1 MHVKSGEDTGARGSR
16 DGVGA
21 LLRASRIRCG
31 EELPQVADALRIR
44 LCHLEAIEAGRF
56 DDLPGPAYA
65 LGFVRTYAN
74 YLGLDGEE
82 VVRRLRAETEIADA
96 KPSLSFPV
104 PLSDSS
110 MPSGAVVMVGLLV
123 AAVAYGAYLVGTSRD
138 GDTIARVSPVPERL
152 AQDDGRAASPPAATA
167 AALPAIEEGKS
178 PVSLP
183 APAAAALPSTAVS
196 PSVTTVVAPP
206 SASSFGSPAEA
217 PSAPSSSMTS
227 AAPAAAPASPASA
240 PAPVAAPSSPSASAP
255 PVTQVAV
262 ATPTPA
268 VSAPPAET
276 PKRPR
281 IEVLAKADS
290 WIQVRDG
297 GANELLLT
305 RLLREGETYTVPE
318 RAGLSLLTG
327 NAGALE
333 IRIDGAAV
341 PSLGPEGAVRRSIAL
356 DAERLKQ
363 GTAVSD

>member
-206 SASSFGSPAEA
+206 SASSFGSSAGA
-217 PSAPSSSMTS
+217 PSAPSSSMT
-227 AAPAAAPASPASA
+227 AAAPASPA
-240 PAPVAAPSSPSASAP
+240 PAPSSPPASAP

>member
-1 MHVKSGEDTGARGSR
+1 MHVKSGEDVGARGSR

-21 LLRASRIRCG
+21 LLRASRVRCG
-31 EELPQVADALRIR
+31 EELPQVAGALRIR

-152 AQDDGRAASPPAATA
+152 AQDNGRTSSPPAATA
-167 AALPAIEEGKS
+167 AALPAIEEGRS

-183 APAAAALPSTAVS
+183 APAAAAQPSPAVS
-196 PSVTTVVAPP
+196 PSVATVVAPP
-206 SASSFGSPAEA
+206 SASSFGASTEV
-217 PSAPSSSMTS
+217 PSAPPS
-227 AAPAAAPASPASA
+227 AVTAAAPASPA
-240 PAPVAAPSSPSASAP
+240 PAPIPAPEAAAASPSASAP
-255 PVTQVAV
+255 PATQVAV
-262 ATPTPA
+262 ATPAPA

-297 GANELLLT
+297 VANELLLT
-305 RLLREGETYTVPE
+305 RLLREGETYMAPE
-318 RAGLSLLTG
+318 RTGLSLLTG

-333 IRIDGAAV
+333 IRVDGAAV
-341 PSLGPEGAVRRSIAL
+341 PPLGPEGAVRRSIAL